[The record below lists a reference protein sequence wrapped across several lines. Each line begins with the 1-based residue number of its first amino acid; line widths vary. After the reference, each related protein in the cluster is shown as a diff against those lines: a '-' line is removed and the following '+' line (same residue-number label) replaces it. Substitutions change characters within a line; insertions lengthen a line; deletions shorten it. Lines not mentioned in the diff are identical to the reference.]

1 MNTFYTLALTSVYI
15 FNSQGQYLTVGD
27 DGKPAISNRPVKLE
41 VSKVVEKADAG
52 RMNFNGKD
60 VKWILK
66 SSAGQS
72 YTLGYQDSDAYST
85 AFVYAQSG
93 AISTSYEEP
102 DPTFAAGQW
111 KVAAEVPYQEVILDE
126 ALDYVRPTFSAEY
139 VDVTLKRKFKTGKW
153 NSLCLPFPLSAAQ
166 IAETWGVGTK
176 VAYLTS
182 DSDTKLFFTYRTDIE
197 AGQPCLLQPERVN
210 EDQTY
215 KFADITAS
223 SWYEGEGN
231 PGYTVGQTRVTGFFS
246 PTTVKSRSYVFS
258 ADKIYH
264 LTSDME
270 AKGFRM
276 YFEDVAGPQ
285 SARELTWS
293 VDENPS
299 ETNDIS
305 SVPNSSSAT
314 IGDVYSIN
322 GQRVRHRSNSTKL
335 TPGVYIVN
343 GIKLIVK

>member
-41 VSKVVEKADAG
+41 VSMVDEKADAG

-111 KVAAEVPYQEVILDE
+111 KVAAEVPYLEVILDE
-126 ALDYVRPTFSAEY
+126 AQNYVRPTFSAEY
-139 VDVTLKRKFKTGKW
+139 VDVTLKRKFKTGQW

-197 AGQPCLLQPERVN
+197 AG
-210 EDQTY
+210 
-215 KFADITAS
+215 
-223 SWYEGEGN
+223 
-231 PGYTVGQTRVTGFFS
+231 
-246 PTTVKSRSYVFS
+246 
-258 ADKIYH
+258 
-264 LTSDME
+264 
-270 AKGFRM
+270 
-276 YFEDVAGPQ
+276 
-285 SARELTWS
+285 
-293 VDENPS
+293 
-299 ETNDIS
+299 
-305 SVPNSSSAT
+305 
-314 IGDVYSIN
+314 
-322 GQRVRHRSNSTKL
+322 
-335 TPGVYIVN
+335 
-343 GIKLIVK
+343 

>member
-27 DGKPAISNRPVKLE
+27 DGKPAISNRPVKLQ

-111 KVAAEVPYQEVILDE
+111 TVAAEVPYQEVILDE
-126 ALDYVRPTFSAEY
+126 AQNYVRPTFSEEY
-139 VDVTLKRKFKTGKW
+139 VDVTLKRKFKKGQW
-153 NSLCLPFPLSAAQ
+153 NSLCLPFPLSAEQ

-182 DSDTKLFFTYRTDIE
+182 DSDTKLFFTYRTDIG

-215 KFADITAS
+215 KFAGITAS
-223 SWYEGEGN
+223 SWYKGEGN
-231 PGYTVGQTRVTGFFS
+231 PKSTVGQTRVTGFFS
-246 PTTVKSRSYVFS
+246 PTLVKSGSYVFS
-258 ADKIYH
+258 GNKIYH
-264 LTSDME
+264 LTSDIG
-270 AKGFRM
+270 ADGFRI
-276 YFEDVAGPQ
+276 YFEDVAPQ
-285 SARELTWS
+285 STRELTWG

-322 GQRVRHRSNSTKL
+322 GQRVRHRCSSTKL

>member
-1 MNTFYTLALTSVYI
+1 MALTSVYI

-41 VSKVVEKADAG
+41 VSKVNEKADAG

-60 VKWILK
+60 IKWILK
-66 SSAGQS
+66 SSADQS
-72 YTLGYQDSDAYST
+72 YTLGYQDSDAYAT
-85 AFVYAQSG
+85 AFVYTQSG
-93 AISTSYEEP
+93 TIATSYEEP
-102 DPTFAAGQW
+102 APTFAAGQW
-111 KVAAEVPYQEVILDE
+111 TVAAEAPYQEVTLDE
-126 ALDYVRPTFSAEY
+126 TQNYVRPTFFSEN
-139 VDVTLKRKFKTGKW
+139 VDVTLKRKFKTGQW

-166 IAETWGVGTK
+166 IAKTWGVGTK
-176 VAYLTS
+176 VLYLS
-182 DSDTKLFFTYRTDIE
+182 GDSDTQLFFSYLTDIE

-215 KFADITAS
+215 KFDDITAS
-223 SWYEGEGN
+223 SWYVDEGN
-231 PGYTVGQTRVTGFFS
+231 PEYIVGKTKVTGFFS
-246 PTTVKSRSYVFS
+246 PTIVKSNSYVFS
-258 ADKIYH
+258 ANNIYC
-264 LTSDME
+264 LKSAME
-270 AKGFRM
+270 AKGFRI
-276 YFEDVAGPQ
+276 YFEDVAGQQ
-285 SARELTWS
+285 STRELTWG

-299 ETNDIS
+299 ETNGIS

-322 GQRVRHRSNSTKL
+322 GQRVRHRCSSTKL

>member
-27 DGKPAISNRPVKLE
+27 DGKPAISNRPVKLK
-41 VSKVVEKADAG
+41 VSMVDEKADAG

-102 DPTFAAGQW
+102 DPTFVAGQW
-111 KVAAEVPYQEVILDE
+111 TVAAEVPYQEVILDE
-126 ALDYVRPTFSAEY
+126 AQNYVRPTFSAEY

-197 AGQPCLLQPERVN
+197 EGQPCLLQPERVN

-215 KFADITAS
+215 KFAGITAS
-223 SWYEGEGN
+223 SWYKGEGN
-231 PGYTVGQTRVTGFFS
+231 PKYTVGQTRVTGFFS
-246 PTTVKSRSYVFS
+246 PTLVKSRSYVFS
-258 ADKIYH
+258 DDKIYH
-264 LTSDME
+264 LKSDMN
-270 AKGFRM
+270 ANGFRI
-276 YFEDVAGPQ
+276 YFEDVAGQQ

>member
-72 YTLGYQDSDAYST
+72 YTLGYQDSDAYAT
-85 AFVYAQSG
+85 AFVYTQSG

-102 DPTFAAGQW
+102 GPTFAAGQW
-111 KVAAEVPYQEVILDE
+111 TVAAEVPYQEVILDE
-126 ALDYVRPTFSAEY
+126 AQNYVRPTFSAEY
-139 VDVTLKRKFKTGKW
+139 VDVTLKRKFKTGQW
-153 NSLCLPFPLSAAQ
+153 NSLCLPFPLSAEQ

-182 DSDTKLFFTYRTDIE
+182 DSDTKLFFTYRTDIG

-215 KFADITAS
+215 KFAGITAS
-223 SWYEGEGN
+223 SWYEGN
-231 PGYTVGQTRVTGFFS
+231 PEHTVGQTRVTGFFS
-246 PTTVKSRSYVFS
+246 PTLVKSGSYVFS

-264 LTSDME
+264 LTSDMN
-270 AKGFRM
+270 AKGFRI